1 MWIATWMSWRSATSR
16 QLSIAAGVLPQS
28 SCSFRPMAPAST
40 CSSSGSG
47 RLALPLPVKP
57 MFIGKASAAWSIR
70 AMCQGPEVQVVA
82 LVPAAG
88 PVPPP
93 IMVVTPLI
101 SASSICCGQMKWM
114 CVSMPPAV
122 RIMPSPA
129 ITSVPAPMAMFTPG
143 WMSGLPALPMA

>member
-1 MWIATWMSWRSATSR
+1 MVRPLKAPRVVSTKPDSLRVSVWIATWMSWRSATSR

-93 IMVVTPLI
+93 IMVVTRSSAPLR
-101 SASSICCGQMKWM
+101 SAAG
-114 CVSMPPAV
+114 
-122 RIMPSPA
+122 R
-129 ITSVPAPMAMFTPG
+129 
-143 WMSGLPALPMA
+143 